1 MTQSFDLM
9 NILMKILLFT
19 PPFILSL
26 SFHEFAHAWMANKM
40 GDPTAKYLGRLT
52 VDPMAHISLFGTV
65 ILPAIFLV
73 IGGPLFGWAN
83 PVPVDMRN
91 FKKPR
96 VGMAIVAAAGP
107 ASNIL
112 LAIIFAFLLSL
123 LPDEAL
129 LKSLR
134 NAGQLG
140 TMGAAAEMLRL
151 AILLNLGLA
160 FFNLIPLPPLD
171 GSRIVQGFVSA
182 KTALKLDQLAQYSFY
197 IFLFLMWSNALRVLG
212 IPIYLFY
219 SFLHE
224 VFGLPMILPNA

>member
-9 NILMKILLFT
+9 GALFKILLFA

-26 SFHEFAHAWMANKM
+26 SFHEFAHAWMANKL

-52 VDPMAHISLFGTV
+52 VDPMAHISLFGTI

-96 VGMAIVAAAGP
+96 VGMAIVALAGP
-107 ASNIL
+107 VSNIF
-112 LAIIFAFLLSL
+112 LAIFFTLVLSR
-123 LPDEAL
+123 LPEEVL
-129 LKSLR
+129 FKSFGAA
-134 NAGQLG
+134 NQIG
-140 TMGAAAEMLRL
+140 TLGAAAEMLRL

-160 FFNLIPLPPLD
+160 FFNMIPLPPLD
-171 GSRIVQGFVSA
+171 GSRIVQGFVSVQN
-182 KTALKLDQLAQYSFY
+182 ALKIDQLAQYSMY
-197 IFLFLMWSNALRVLG
+197 IFLILMYTGALRIIG
-212 IPIYLFY
+212 IPIIMSY
-219 SFLHE
+219 SILMHI
-224 VFGLPMILPNA
+224 FGLPMMFPTT